1 MNTLYRKYTGILAN
15 IEKMISD
22 AKTDEQ
28 KGKLFE
34 KLSWSLRRGVITDN
48 ADADITKQYVELL
61 TQIAEALQITEAE
74 DANKDSVIDS
84 KDEQINKV
92 LEQLDNLK
100 SEIDVET
107 SEEPSDE
114 PSEEPTEEVTDK
126 PSEEP
131 FEEPSEEPTE

>member
-1 MNTLYRKYTGILAN
+1 MNKLYRKYTGILAD

-92 LEQLDNLK
+92 LEQLDDLK

-114 PSEEPTEEVTDK
+114 PSEEPTE
-126 PSEEP
+126 
-131 FEEPSEEPTE
+131 

>member
-1 MNTLYRKYTGILAN
+1 MNTLYRKYTGILAD
-15 IEKMISD
+15 IEKMIAD

-92 LEQLDNLK
+92 LEQLDDLK
-100 SEIDVET
+100 SEINVET
-107 SEEPSDE
+107 SDE
-114 PSEEPTEEVTDK
+114 PSEEPTEEIT
-126 PSEEP
+126 
-131 FEEPSEEPTE
+131 EEPSEESTEEITE

>member
-1 MNTLYRKYTGILAN
+1 MNTLYRKYTGISAD

-22 AKTDEQ
+22 AKTDEH
-28 KGKLFE
+28 KGKLLE
-34 KLSWSLRRGVITDN
+34 KLSWSLRRGIITDN
-48 ADADITKQYVELL
+48 ADSDITKQYVELL

-92 LEQLDNLK
+92 LEQLDDLK

-131 FEEPSEEPTE
+131 SEEPTE

>member
-1 MNTLYRKYTGILAN
+1 MNKLYRKYTGILAD

-92 LEQLDNLK
+92 LEQLDDLK

-131 FEEPSEEPTE
+131 SEEPTE